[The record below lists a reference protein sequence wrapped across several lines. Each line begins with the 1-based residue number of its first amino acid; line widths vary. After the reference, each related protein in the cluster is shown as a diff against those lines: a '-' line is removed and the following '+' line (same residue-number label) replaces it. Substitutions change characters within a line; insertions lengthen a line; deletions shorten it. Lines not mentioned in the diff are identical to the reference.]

1 MKTKKDIYEY
11 INNICEIP
19 EFLIKYLKLRIITR
33 LKKIGYFCGMDYAS
47 KNIYDFEY
55 KITRYDHSLS
65 TALIVW
71 KLTND
76 KKQTI
81 IALLHDI
88 STPCFSHVIDYM
100 NKDYITQEST
110 EEKTETILK
119 NSLPLKKLLK
129 LDNLT
134 IEDILN
140 FKKYSIIDNKRPKLC
155 ADRIDGIILNNL
167 AWSKKLKIEEVKN
180 IIEDLIIFKN
190 EDDEFEIGFKSEK
203 LAKRIYE
210 LNNIIDELCH
220 SKEDN
225 YMMELLANITR
236 YLINNNIIQYDELYK
251 LTEEKLFYIIDSIKS
266 KELKEMVKL
275 FRNIKLEEI
284 TTTKIPT
291 IKKRIINPLINNK
304 RLLKSEKL

>member
-119 NSLPLKKLLK
+119 NSLPLKKILK

-180 IIEDLIIFKN
+180 IIEDLIILKN

-203 LAKRIYE
+203 LARRIYE

-266 KELKEMVKL
+266 NELKEMLKL
-275 FRNIKLEEI
+275 FRNIKVEEI
-284 TTTKIPT
+284 SIDKIPT
-291 IKKRIINPLINNK
+291 IKKRIINPLVNDK
-304 RLLKSEKL
+304 RLLKQEKL